1 MEEIV
6 TLSEEHLNPKN
17 LVVVTSEENRMVV
30 KCTLIVKT
38 IFKKIKATF
47 PLVKLKLLFQGLT
60 RRYEATECCLKTFP

>member
-30 KCTLIVKT
+30 NYHL
-38 IFKKIKATF
+38 KKNQSHISFGEIKAAIS
-47 PLVKLKLLFQGLT
+47 
-60 RRYEATECCLKTFP
+60 RIDEEI